1 MNEIRF
7 NPPIREVPT
16 SMPRFET
23 PLPEIK
29 TPSKKVWWKY
39 VAVLLV
45 VVGLAIFGFW
55 LVQEKLLISKANDT
69 SSQANA
75 LSSLLDNQSGD
86 QYSAVFLLNGQVY
99 FGKMVSNNEK
109 EIVLKEVYYLQ
120 ASTASKAEEKK
131 YDLIKLGTEVHGPTS
146 EIFITRSNV
155 LFYEILRSDSEVLNS
170 IRNKN

>member
-7 NPPIREVPT
+7 NQPVPIREIGRGL
-16 SMPRFET
+16 PRFEAT
-23 PLPEIK
+23 PPEVK
-29 TPSKKVWWKY
+29 APPKKVWWKY
-39 VAVLLV
+39 LLILLV
-45 VVGLAIFGFW
+45 VVGLAVLGFMF
-55 LVQEKLLISKANDT
+55 VQEKMRA

-75 LSSLLDNQSGD
+75 LSGLLDNQSGD

-120 ASTASKAEEKK
+120 ASTASNAEEKK

-155 LFYEILRSDSEVLNS
+155 LFYEILRSDSEVLKS

>member
-7 NPPIREVPT
+7 NPPKREIPI
-16 SMPRFET
+16 SMPRFEAV
-23 PLPEIK
+23 LPEVK
-29 TPSKKVWWKY
+29 TSSKKIWWKY
-39 VAVLLV
+39 AVVLLV
-45 VVGLAIFGFW
+45 VLGLVIFGFMF
-55 LVQEKLLISKANDT
+55 VQEKMRA

-75 LSSLLDNQSGD
+75 LSGLLDNQNSD

-99 FGKMVSNNEK
+99 FGQMVSNNEK
-109 EIVLKEVYYLQ
+109 EIILKDVYYLQ
-120 ASTASKAEEKK
+120 ASTVSEGEAKK

-155 LFYEILRSDSEVLNS
+155 LFYERLRSDSEVLKS